1 MGHSD
6 FTTFLNYILQ
16 AFVDNS
22 DSHNRRFKIIRTII
36 NEMKERNLQCAV
48 NKEIVT
54 RLCME
59 LPKFRNDHL
68 IALCSLCSEFIQVG
82 NSTYTW

>member
-6 FTTFLNYILQ
+6 FTAFFNYLLQ
-16 AFVDNS
+16 AFADNS
-22 DSHNRRFKIIRTII
+22 ESHNRRFKIVRTVI
-36 NEMKERNLQCAV
+36 NEMRERNLQSAV

-59 LPKFRNDHL
+59 LPKFRNNHL
-68 IALCSLCSEFIQVG
+68 IALCSLCSELIQIG
-82 NSTYTW
+82 NSTYT